1 MFSKYLCISLFFF
14 GIIVAL
20 KDVCLTTMGKKVKVK
35 IKAKYLAK
43 IKKPEDR
50 EEKVIETSPSFE
62 IEFRD
67 KVKIKLFQPVES
79 FEY

>member
-1 MFSKYLCISLFFF
+1 MFNNN
-14 GIIVAL
+14 GE
-20 KDVCLTTMGKKVKVK
+20 KKVKVK
-35 IKAKYLAK
+35 VKAKYLAK
-43 IKKPEDR
+43 IKQPEDR
-50 EEKVIETSPSFE
+50 EEKVMETSPSFE